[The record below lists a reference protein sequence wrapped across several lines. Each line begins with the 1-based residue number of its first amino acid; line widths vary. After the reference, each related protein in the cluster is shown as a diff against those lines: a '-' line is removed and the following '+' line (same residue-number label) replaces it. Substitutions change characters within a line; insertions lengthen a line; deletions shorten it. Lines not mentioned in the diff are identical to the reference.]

1 MLSDMPRRES
11 QSVFLLTAVFLM
23 VTASAGSAI
32 AQSGEYQYLFTIGA
46 EGINPKQ
53 KASGRWS
60 RLAFGLPERAS
71 LINVPSGVAVDFKD
85 RIFVADRGA
94 ATVHV
99 FDLIEQSY
107 KALRGAEKTAFQ
119 CPTGIDADVTGRLY
133 VADACSGL
141 VFVFESDL
149 SFSRM
154 LVKKH
159 GHRLLEQPV
168 ALVVAPD
175 AKRVYVADSP
185 RHRVVVLNQEGEVE
199 QEISALGPG
208 EALATPVA
216 VAIDRRRKEL
226 LVLDSERN
234 RAEVFTLGG
243 EHRRTLRFPPM
254 RAFTALAFD
263 SERRLFFL
271 GDPRYEAVHVFSEDQ
286 TFVGSFAQSGSAA
299 GESRAPSSL
308 YVDFRGFVY
317 LVDSL
322 GSKVLVF
329 GKLPT
334 AYPPSR

>member
-1 MLSDMPRRES
+1 MSRQES
-11 QSVFLLTAVFLM
+11 QSSFLLTGVMLVA
-23 VTASAGSAI
+23 TALAGSAI
-32 AQSGEYQYLFTIGA
+32 GQSREYQYLFTIGA
-46 EGINPKQ
+46 EGVNPKQ

-60 RLAFGLPERAS
+60 KLAFGSPERAS
-71 LINVPSGVAVDFKD
+71 LINVPSGVAVDLKD
-85 RIFVADRGA
+85 RIFIADRGA

-99 FDLIEQSY
+99 FDLVEQSY

-119 CPTGIDADVTGRLY
+119 CPAGIDVDVTGRLY

-159 GHRLLEQPV
+159 KHRLLEQPV

-185 RHRVVVLNQEGEVE
+185 RHRVVVLNQEGEVH
-199 QEISALGPG
+199 QELSALGPG
-208 EALATPVA
+208 EALATPVS
-216 VAIDRRRKEL
+216 VAIDRRSREL
-226 LVLDSERN
+226 LVLDTERD
-234 RAEVFTLGG
+234 RVEVFALSG

-254 RAFTALAFD
+254 RGLTALAFD
-263 SERRLFFL
+263 SQRRLFFL
-271 GDPRYEAVHVFSEDQ
+271 GDPRFEAVHIFSEDG
-286 TFVGSFAQSGSAA
+286 TFVGSFGQSGSAA

-308 YVDFRGFVY
+308 YIDFRGFVY

-329 GKLPT
+329 GEV
-334 AYPPSR
+334 